1 MNTTW
6 LYKDGPDGLLCAMA
20 LIWEGRPAPDAIA
33 AISRHSP
40 DLFSNEES
48 IPSDSHTAANFL
60 KKLERETNRTIR
72 NRVMYAACSGIG
84 GFEKS
89 LCDYIVLL
97 RDRGLVVDGNF
108 SHPAVAQV
116 QRTGRQVAGEA
127 HRLKGLV
134 RFRELSTGLLWAP
147 LSPDHHVLPF
157 VAGHFRRRM
166 PAANWVLHDVKR
178 NEAILWD
185 GQRLIPAIPDD
196 RLKEV
201 SSIKDDV
208 SLPLSPAEKECA
220 EYWRTFFKTIA
231 VPGRTNPG
239 LQRSNMPRRYW
250 TWLVEKQ

>member
-1 MNTTW
+1 MNRIW
-6 LYKDGPDGLLCAMA
+6 LYKDGPDGLLCTMA
-20 LIWEGRPAPDAIA
+20 QLWEGSPPPDVIA
-33 AISRHSP
+33 AISRYSP
-40 DLFSNEES
+40 DLFGQEQTIQSNS
-48 IPSDSHTAANFL
+48 RTAADFL
-60 KKLERETNRTIR
+60 KTLEKAAHRTIR
-72 NRVMYAACSGIG
+72 NRVMYAACCGTG
-84 GFEKS
+84 GFEQS
-89 LCDYIVLL
+89 LCEYVVLL
-97 RDRGLVVDGNF
+97 RDAGPEIDENF

-116 QRTGRQVAGEA
+116 RRTARQVAGEA

-185 GQRLIPAIPDD
+185 GQRLLPAMPDESLQAACAINND
-196 RLKEV
+196 AA
-201 SSIKDDV
+201 
-208 SLPLSPAEKECA
+208 LPLSPAEKQCS

-231 VPGRTNPG
+231 VPGRTNPE